1 MQETW
6 VWFLGWEDPLE
17 KEMATHSSILAWR
30 IPWTEKPDRL
40 QGTHLFIWL
49 HWVWVA
55 ARRIFVVSCGNF
67 HWGTQTL
74 WLWYESLVAPW
85 HRDISSPTKEW
96 IWVPC
101 IARQIL
107 NQWTNREVPVLLYF
121 VAQIFPD
128 LSPIQTDS
136 CVPLL
141 HPIHLYALR
150 YILVKDIIDSNCT
163 SHAPDLE
170 SVISTRTPFSGEK
183 EFRYQN
189 LGIRCS
195 LLLVLLM
202 DRARE
207 YIKVPPS
214 HLDFCTHTYIYIKY
228 ISSFLHICIP
238 YH

>member
-1 MQETW
+1 
-6 VWFLGWEDPLE
+6 
-17 KEMATHSSILAWR
+17 MATHSSILTWR

-40 QGTHLFIWL
+40 QGTNLFIWL

-67 HWGTQTL
+67 HWATQTL
-74 WLWYESLVAPW
+74 WLRYESLVAPW
-85 HRDISSPTKEW
+85 HMDISSPTKDW
-96 IWVPC
+96 IRVPC

-107 NQWTNREVPVLLYF
+107 NQWSSREVPVILYF
-121 VAQIFPD
+121 VAQIFPG

-141 HPIHLYALR
+141 HSP
-150 YILVKDIIDSNCT
+150 
-163 SHAPDLE
+163 PDLE

-207 YIKVPPS
+207 YIKVSPS
-214 HLDFCTHTYIYIKY
+214 HLDFCTHTHIYIKY
-228 ISSFLHICIP
+228 ISLFLHICIP